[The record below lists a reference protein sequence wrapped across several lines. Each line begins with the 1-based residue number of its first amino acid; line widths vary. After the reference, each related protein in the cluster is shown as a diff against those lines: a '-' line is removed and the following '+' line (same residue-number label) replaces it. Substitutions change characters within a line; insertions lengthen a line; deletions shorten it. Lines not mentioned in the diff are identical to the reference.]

1 MFVWFVL
8 AVHIGLVTLVGCFY
22 PRLFHAGQCCLE
34 GLVFGWFVDGGMK
47 VG

>member
-8 AVHIGLVTLVGCFY
+8 VVRIGFVILVGCFY

-34 GLVFGWFVDGGMK
+34 GLFVDGGMK